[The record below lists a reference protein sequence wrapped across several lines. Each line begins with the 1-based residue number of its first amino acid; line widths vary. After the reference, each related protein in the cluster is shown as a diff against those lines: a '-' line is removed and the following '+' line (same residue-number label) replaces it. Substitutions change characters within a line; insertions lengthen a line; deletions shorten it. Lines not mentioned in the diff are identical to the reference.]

1 MAVNDT
7 NYTMNFSSQKCMCK
21 NSNLSSFQMKFYL
34 AGSLT
39 GVFPQNSIS
48 LSSPNSPSNSGNLNS
63 SLSHGRQLWSM
74 AVENIHE
81 REKTPP
87 TSSSSVVNDSIR
99 WCNLTKR

>member
-1 MAVNDT
+1 
-7 NYTMNFSSQKCMCK
+7 MNFSSQKTR
-21 NSNLSSFQMKFYL
+21 
-34 AGSLT
+34 SLT
-39 GVFPQNSIS
+39 GAFPQNSIS

-63 SLSHGRQLWSM
+63 SLSHGRQLWNM

-87 TSSSSVVNDSIR
+87 TSSSSVVNDPIG